1 MKTSG
6 FLSANIKLTEARAKV
21 IEDLAREFPGKSF
34 NHIINLLLEDAIGRV
49 EREGCEHIVGNDN
62 EKRTSNPKRLAKTRG

>member
-34 NHIINLLLEDAIGRV
+34 NHIINRIARGRHWAGR
-49 EREGCEHIVGNDN
+49 ERGV
-62 EKRTSNPKRLAKTRG
+62 